1 MILFLLFLFCANVA
15 LLTAESPQ
23 VQEPGL
29 LFYLSG
35 DYALQADYAAGGEPR
50 PNFQEN
56 VRVIADGAIGPG
68 IECGHKQL
76 LSYWAPGNI
85 YAERGTLSFFW
96 RSREPVGKTE
106 FPLFRVAYADH
117 SSWDMV
123 WLRIDYN
130 GHGFDA
136 FVTDSGL
143 ARIRVSYT
151 LDPFPGPKEW
161 IHLALT
167 WDETSGIRF
176 YVNGNKVAQENKQA
190 VLSAGL
196 DQFGPHSRIISPFQ
210 VQSAYNY
217 VRGGDLDELRIYD
230 RMLADEAMA
239 QLSKG
244 RGPGILPSLKRD
256 LRVPRW
262 REEWW
267 GRYGWN
273 HTAEIPPCLETQRV
287 KVRKVEIQDAYDLK
301 RWWWK
306 ATDGIRETTWPG
318 VYNRSRLPGR
328 NDYFQ
333 LPDWDCY
340 SLSGKSITFLL
351 PEEQWNHVE
360 ISGPAR
366 GEMSL
371 VDPQDN
377 TKTDSARVLFQR
389 PADRE
394 KTVHRIPE
402 AITGG
407 KIRFTNREQEIPI
420 EELSVYH
427 VAEGKEPVGIRSL
440 SYSPADPTDPA
451 GEALQPLLTFL
462 TGRYLPDERQIL
474 IAKPGGMGIS
484 SITEK
489 REKVKLL
496 PVVHLLIPYECI
508 DTEGKGSDPSYSWEK
523 IGGGLDGIAIDLPPM
538 KMEPTHGEYLPMNL
552 QVLDPLWPMRRMIDF
567 SFSIRP
573 NRPYTLWLDLRD
585 RILPDK
591 KSLCLTLSAAG
602 GGFSA
607 KSLQNAVIRLV
618 FKTKEEAMPE
628 HLQDRF
634 TQVRDNYAH
643 WVEER
648 PRDARFRLYNRL
660 TADLGDLLRLD
671 PNHYPGRNYRYDL
684 DPRQVKPPFQQPTAP
699 PGVPLWA
706 FRQTEAL
713 RAVERFILWWIDHRQ
728 IENGEFGGGLSDDD
742 DLTNIWPA
750 AALMGCEPEK
760 ITDSLM
766 RLSDA
771 FYRQGMFTNGLS
783 TIQADGLHAHE
794 EGIETQGQ
802 TMLVQWG
809 NPKVVERT
817 METVRALEDRILV
830 KNPAGHRHFR
840 SNYFSGSKIA
850 AEGVWEWPQ
859 AQVFLLMQPILTL
872 VRFNGNP
879 RACQLAIET
888 ADGLLAH
895 SRRDDRGRIL
905 VDTEIHFSTDASR
918 PSPLG
923 SPSVLASS
931 MGSEGSLN
939 TSSSGLQLLWAVYRM
954 TGDRKYLQP
963 LLDMGEGVLGSI
975 AENALDIAGLR
986 ESFGRRIVEQIQPGD
1001 ANPFF
1006 RHIAW
1011 QMTGD
1016 KTFLENY
1023 YADQIEWSSLR
1034 GFINTEGSLWTD
1046 RVYVPTR
1053 ELQRSRLG
1061 GIALVRGANYSGHA
1075 VSWQFHP
1082 PAKADDLAI
1091 LIPRATPESIRIIAY
1106 NLKSEPVRANLT
1118 LWNILPGEWQ
1128 IHQRTEIDGDDS
1140 ADGNSG
1146 KEKVP
1151 LRPSRSILREFPSR
1165 KTVILELRR
1174 QPGPASSAPLPD
1186 WGIGKD
1192 DIALQGKTIRVRMHS
1207 LGSAEA
1213 PAAMVS
1219 LVQDGKTIAIARVSP
1234 LPAPLDL
1241 LPKTVDITLIVADG
1255 TDLPK
1260 CKVIIDPDRTL
1271 DEITRQNNEISLK
1284 EILPVDSSGRACFP

>member
-1 MILFLLFLFCANVA
+1 MILFLLVFICVSVPLFA
-15 LLTAESPQ
+15 AEPSQ
-23 VQEPGL
+23 VREPGL

-35 DYALQADYAAGGEPR
+35 DHAFQADYAAGGEPR

-56 VRVIADGAIGPG
+56 VRIIADGAVGPG

-96 RSREPVGKTE
+96 RAREAVGKTE

-143 ARIRVSYT
+143 ARIRVSFT

-167 WDETSGIRF
+167 WDETVGIRF
-176 YVNGNKVAQENKQA
+176 YLNGNKVAQENKQA
-190 VLSAGL
+190 VLFAAL

-230 RMLADEAMA
+230 RMLTDEAITE
-239 QLSKG
+239 LSQG
-244 RGPGILPSLKRD
+244 HGPGTLPSLKRD
-256 LRVPRW
+256 LRDPRW
-262 REEWW
+262 RQEWW

-273 HTAEIPPCLETQRV
+273 HPAEIPPCLETQRV
-287 KVRKVEIQDAYDLK
+287 KVRKVEIQNAYDLK

-351 PEEQWNHVE
+351 PEERWNHVE
-360 ISGPAR
+360 ISGPAW

-371 VDPQDN
+371 VDPQDH
-377 TKTDSARVLFQR
+377 TKMDAARVLFQR
-389 PADRE
+389 PAGRE

-402 AITGG
+402 AITGR
-407 KIRFTNREQEIPI
+407 KIRFTNREQETPI

-440 SYSPADPTDPA
+440 SYSLADPADPA

-474 IAKPGGMGIS
+474 IARPRGMRIS
-484 SITEK
+484 SIAEK
-489 REKVKLL
+489 KEKVELL
-496 PVVHLLIPYECI
+496 PVVHLLIPYECMPI
-508 DTEGKGSDPSYSWEK
+508 EDKEVDSSYSWEK

-538 KMEPTHGEYLPMNL
+538 KMEPTHGEFLPMNL

-567 SFSIRP
+567 SFSLRP

-602 GGFSA
+602 GGFCA
-607 KSLQNAVIRLV
+607 ESLRKAGIRLV
-618 FKTKEEAMPE
+618 FKTKEEARPE

-660 TADLGDLLRLD
+660 MADLGDLLRVD
-671 PNHYPGRNYRYDL
+671 PNHYPGRQYRYDL
-684 DPRQVKPPFQQPTAP
+684 DPRQEKPPFLQPPAP

-750 AALMGCEPEK
+750 AALMGCAPEK

-771 FYRQGMFTNGLS
+771 FYQQRMFTNGLS
-783 TIQADGLHAHE
+783 TIQTDGLHAHE

-809 NPKVVERT
+809 NPKVVERM

-905 VDTEIHFSTDASR
+905 IDSEIHFSTDVSR

-986 ESFGRRIVEQIQPGD
+986 ESFGRRIVEKIRPGD
-1001 ANPFF
+1001 ANPFY

-1016 KTFLENY
+1016 QTFLENY

-1034 GFINTEGSLWTD
+1034 EFINTEGSLWTD

-1061 GIALVRGANYSGHA
+1061 GIALVRGVNCSGHA
-1075 VSWQFHP
+1075 VSWQFHS
-1082 PAKADDLAI
+1082 PAKADDVAI
-1091 LIPRATPESIRIIAY
+1091 LIPRATPESIRILAY

-1128 IHQRTEIDGDDS
+1128 IRQQTEIDSDDS

-1146 KEKVP
+1146 QEKVH
-1151 LRPSRSILREFPSR
+1151 LRPSCSMLREFPSR
-1165 KTVILELRR
+1165 KTVVLELRR
-1174 QPGPASSAPLPD
+1174 QPGPASSAPRPD
-1186 WGIGKD
+1186 WGIGKE
-1192 DIALQGKTIRVRMHS
+1192 DIVLQEKTIRIRMHS
-1207 LGSAEA
+1207 LGSAAA
-1213 PAAMVS
+1213 PATTVS
-1219 LVQDGKTIAIARVSP
+1219 LVQDGKSIATARVLS

-1241 LPKTVDITLIVADG
+1241 FPKTVDVTLVVADG
-1255 TDLPK
+1255 TDLK
-1260 CKVIIDPDRTL
+1260 RCKVIIDPDRTL
-1271 DEITRQNNEISLK
+1271 DEITRQNNEIPLK
-1284 EILPVDSSGRACFP
+1284 EILPVDSCERACFP